1 MKNSETQTQYTAV
14 ERNNQ
19 LVLIL
24 NSEIK
29 LPEDAP
35 VRVTSAQLEE
45 QDYRKLY
52 AAYSSRGRKS
62 VTDPRVIFKVMAY
75 GYQCGIFPAES
86 WKKPAND
93 EGRPYEKWTIKTGL

>member
-1 MKNSETQTQYTAV
+1 MNNSKTHAQYNAV
-14 ERNNQ
+14 EGNNQ

-29 LPEDAP
+29 LPKDAP
-35 VRVTSAQLEE
+35 VRVTSAQFEE
-45 QDYRKLY
+45 LDYRKLC

-75 GYQCGIFPAES
+75 GYVVFIPAGS
-86 WKKPAND
+86 
-93 EGRPYEKWTIKTGL
+93 

>member
-1 MKNSETQTQYTAV
+1 
-14 ERNNQ
+14 
-19 LVLIL
+19 
-24 NSEIK
+24 
-29 LPEDAP
+29 

-75 GYQCGIFPAES
+75 GYQCGIFSSRKLEEACQ
-86 WKKPAND
+86 
-93 EGRPYEKWTIKTGL
+93 